1 LTRSAPQNV
10 GTHLCL
16 PRHSCQ
22 HRYQCDII
30 QISNT
35 DSEWCPMLKERVVRP
50 APGLAM
56 IVVFLLVI
64 GVGIWL
70 VARAAETQSPVR
82 IVRGVLLFLIG
93 AIGLGG
99 IFVVNPNEAKVL
111 TLFGRYV
118 GSAKDPGLWFV
129 NPFTAKRKISLR
141 VRNFETAKLKV
152 NDSHGN
158 PIDIAT

>member
-1 LTRSAPQNV
+1 NNALER
-10 GTHLCL
+10 
-16 PRHSCQ
+16 
-22 HRYQCDII
+22 
-30 QISNT
+30 
-35 DSEWCPMLKERVVRP
+35 CPMLKERVVHP

-56 IVVFLLVI
+56 IVLFLVVI
-64 GVGIWL
+64 GGGIWL
-70 VARAAETQSPVR
+70 VARAAETQSPVG
-82 IVRGVLLFLIG
+82 IVSGVLLFLIG

-99 IFVVNPNEAKVL
+99 IFIVNPNEAKVL

-118 GSAKDPGLWFV
+118 GSVKEPGLWFV

-158 PIDIAT
+158 PIDIASVIVWQVTDTAEALFQVDDY